1 MYSSAA
7 SEEPP
12 PPDLFP
18 PPPPGQYFSAE
29 ELQRLSAL
37 PPPTDYYSLGC
48 SGTVPSGA
56 IPVAQAVPAD
66 SATPATQ
73 PSLAETTY
81 DHLRGVSSCDVLL
94 HMDQSGDEILK
105 YLNTYNTR
113 PLQAVRVHGH
123 HQETRTRTV
132 SSTDSNGNRTERT
145 ETYSVTVTDFDY
157 KVDLS
162 HFIFPFGFIQTDN
175 GQSVEEAIQDFL
187 GDANGLKK
195 LTMEKVVDFDFEHLW
210 RMVNGYVRSLGWRRG
225 LTVSFPRANY
235 RAKVWK
241 KGCVY
246 VRGERGERE
255 EAGPVGLL
263 GLLASPP
270 HPTPQPFSFARAGPP
285 CGRTAAAAASA
296 TQRKSHHTVPTL
308 PMTHRLRSLAGSSR
322 AAS

>member
-1 MYSSAA
+1 
-7 SEEPP
+7 
-12 PPDLFP
+12 
-18 PPPPGQYFSAE
+18 
-29 ELQRLSAL
+29 
-37 PPPTDYYSLGC
+37 
-48 SGTVPSGA
+48 
-56 IPVAQAVPAD
+56 VPAD
-66 SATPATQ
+66 PATQ

-246 VRGERGERE
+246 VRGEGGGARRSRTRGFAR
-255 EAGPVGLL
+255 
-263 GLLASPP
+263 LLASPP
-270 HPTPQPFSFARAGPP
+270 HPPQPFSFARAQVLRVGERLRPLP
-285 CGRTAAAAASA
+285 LLRHV
-296 TQRKSHHTVPTL
+296 RFHHAVPTL
-308 PMTHRLRSLAGSSR
+308 PTTHRLRSLAGSSR